1 MKCGTPLKGKEFS
14 SKMQEQQSL
23 RKQFFRFST
32 ATVASL
38 LVFSLYSI
46 VDGLFV
52 ARGVGE
58 YAMSAV
64 NLSVPF
70 INLLFSI
77 AVIFAVGTS
86 TIIAYLLGQKN
97 AQSANKLFSQ
107 NLVTLAVIGIT
118 ISILVLVFTKPF
130 ALLLGADEL
139 TLEYTIHY
147 LQGLAPFAVCFMISY
162 NLEVLVKTDG
172 RPRLAL
178 ITVCVGCVTNCV
190 LDYLAIFHWDMG
202 IWGAAA
208 ATGVS
213 QLLTCVIYMT
223 HFFGKYT
230 TFHPVRFRMDWKI
243 YRRLLPIGI
252 SDGLTELCNGLM
264 IFLFNHTILRCIGT
278 DGLVA
283 YTIIA
288 YANTLVINITMGISQ
303 GSQPLISFQNGRG
316 DSAAIGKLLGYGL
329 RTMCGVAAVCFT
341 ALFLAAPA
349 LIGMF
354 LPEAEPQMLAF
365 STDAFRRY
373 SLCYLPVGFNIYIAG
388 FLTAMERP
396 VPAVAISTGRGLI
409 LQGSIL
415 LLLAAVFGG
424 SSIWFAPLISE
435 LLCLGLSIFFLL
447 RLRRTHQA
455 FSQ

>member
-38 LVFSLYSI
+38 MVFSLYSI

-107 NLVTLAVIGIT
+107 NLVTLTVIGVT
-118 ISILVLVFTKPF
+118 ISVLVLVFTEPF

-223 HFFGKYT
+223 HFFGKHT

-303 GSQPLISFQNGRG
+303 GSQPLISFQNGREDG
-316 DSAAIGKLLGYGL
+316 AAIGKLLGYGL
-329 RTMCGVAAVCFT
+329 RTMCGVAAMCFT

-435 LLCLGLSIFFLL
+435 LLCLGLSVFFLL
-447 RLRRTHQA
+447 RLRRTHRTLA
-455 FSQ
+455 P

>member
-1 MKCGTPLKGKEFS
+1 
-14 SKMQEQQSL
+14 MQKKQSL
-23 RKQFFRFST
+23 LKQFFHFSA

-38 LVFSLYSI
+38 MVFSLYSI

-58 YAMSAV
+58 YAMTAV

-70 INLLFSI
+70 VNLLFSI

-107 NLVTLAVIGIT
+107 NLATLVVIGVT
-118 ISILVLVFTKPF
+118 ISVLVLAFTEPL
-130 ALLLGADEL
+130 ARLLGAEEV

-178 ITVCVGCVTNCV
+178 VTVCVGCVTNCV
-190 LDYLAIFHWDMG
+190 LDYLAIFHWGLG

-208 ATGVS
+208 ATGLS
-213 QLLTCVIYMT
+213 QLLTCIIYLT
-223 HFFGKYT
+223 HFLGKHT

-288 YANTLVINITMGISQ
+288 YANTLVINITMGVSQ

-316 DSAAIGKLLGYGL
+316 DGAAIGKLLRYGL
-329 RTMCGVAAVCFT
+329 RTMCGIAAVCFT
-341 ALFLAAPA
+341 VLFLAAPKLVA
-349 LIGMF
+349 VY
-354 LPEAEPQMLAF
+354 LPEAGAEMLTFA
-365 STDAFRRY
+365 TDAFRRY

-396 VPAVAISTGRGLI
+396 LPAVSISTGRGLI

-415 LLLAAVFGG
+415 LLLAAVLGG
-424 SSIWFAPLISE
+424 GSIWFAPVISE
-435 LLCLGLSIFFLL
+435 VLCLGLSVFFLL
-447 RLRRTHQA
+447 QLRRTHPVFA
-455 FSQ
+455 KGKPA

>member
-1 MKCGTPLKGKEFS
+1 
-14 SKMQEQQSL
+14 MQKKQSL
-23 RKQFFRFST
+23 LKQFFHFSA

-38 LVFSLYSI
+38 MVFSLYSI

-58 YAMSAV
+58 YAMTAV

-70 INLLFSI
+70 VNLLFSI

-107 NLVTLAVIGIT
+107 NLATLVVIGVT
-118 ISILVLVFTKPF
+118 ISVLVLVFTEPL
-130 ALLLGADEL
+130 ARLLGAEEV

-178 ITVCVGCVTNCV
+178 VTVCVGCVTNCV
-190 LDYLAIFHWDMG
+190 LDYLAIFHWGLG

-208 ATGVS
+208 ATGLS
-213 QLLTCVIYMT
+213 QLLTCLIYLT
-223 HFFGKYT
+223 HFLGKHT

-288 YANTLVINITMGISQ
+288 YANTLVINITMGVSQ

-316 DSAAIGKLLGYGL
+316 DGTAIGNLLRYGL
-329 RTMCGVAAVCFT
+329 RTMCGIAAVCFT
-341 ALFLAAPA
+341 VLFLAAPKLVA
-349 LIGMF
+349 VY
-354 LPEAEPQMLAF
+354 LPEAGAEMLTFA
-365 STDAFRRY
+365 TDAFRRY

-396 VPAVAISTGRGLI
+396 LPAVSISTGRGLI

-415 LLLAAVFGG
+415 LLLAAVLGG
-424 SSIWFAPLISE
+424 GSIWFAPVISE
-435 LLCLGLSIFFLL
+435 VLCLGLSVFFLL
-447 RLRRTHQA
+447 QLRRTHPVFA
-455 FSQ
+455 KGKPA

>member
-1 MKCGTPLKGKEFS
+1 
-14 SKMQEQQSL
+14 MQKKQSL
-23 RKQFFRFST
+23 LQQFFHFSA

-38 LVFSLYSI
+38 MVFSLYSI

-58 YAMSAV
+58 YAMTAV

-70 INLLFSI
+70 VNLLFSI

-107 NLVTLAVIGIT
+107 NLATLVVIGVT
-118 ISILVLVFTKPF
+118 ISVLVLAFTEPL
-130 ALLLGADEL
+130 ARLLGAEEV

-178 ITVCVGCVTNCV
+178 VTVCVGCVTNCV
-190 LDYLAIFHWDMG
+190 LDYLAIFHWGLG

-208 ATGVS
+208 ATGLS
-213 QLLTCVIYMT
+213 QLLTCVIYLT
-223 HFFGKYT
+223 HFLGKHT

-288 YANTLVINITMGISQ
+288 YANTLVINITMGVSQ

-316 DSAAIGKLLGYGL
+316 DGAAIGKLLRYGL
-329 RTMCGVAAVCFT
+329 RTMCGIAAVCFT
-341 ALFLAAPA
+341 VLFLAAPKLVA
-349 LIGMF
+349 VY
-354 LPEAEPQMLAF
+354 LPEAGAEMLTFA
-365 STDAFRRY
+365 TDAFRRY

-396 VPAVAISTGRGLI
+396 LPAVSISTGRGLI

-415 LLLAAVFGG
+415 LLLAAVLGG
-424 SSIWFAPLISE
+424 SSIWFAPVISE
-435 LLCLGLSIFFLL
+435 VLCLGLSVFFLL
-447 RLRRTHQA
+447 RLHRTHPVFA
-455 FSQ
+455 KGKPA

>member
-38 LVFSLYSI
+38 MVFSLYSI

-316 DSAAIGKLLGYGL
+316 DSAAIGRLLGYGL

>member
-1 MKCGTPLKGKEFS
+1 
-14 SKMQEQQSL
+14 MQKKQSL
-23 RKQFFRFST
+23 LKQFFHFSA

-38 LVFSLYSI
+38 MVFSLYSI

-58 YAMSAV
+58 YAMTAV

-70 INLLFSI
+70 VNLLFSI

-107 NLVTLAVIGIT
+107 NLATLVVIGVT
-118 ISILVLVFTKPF
+118 ISVLVLAFTEPL
-130 ALLLGADEL
+130 ARLLGAEEV

-178 ITVCVGCVTNCV
+178 VTVCVGCVTNCV
-190 LDYLAIFHWDMG
+190 LDYLAIFHWGLG

-208 ATGVS
+208 ATGLS
-213 QLLTCVIYMT
+213 QLLTCLIYLT
-223 HFFGKYT
+223 HFLGKHT

-288 YANTLVINITMGISQ
+288 YANTLVINITMGVSQ

-316 DSAAIGKLLGYGL
+316 DGTAIRNLLRYGL
-329 RTMCGVAAVCFT
+329 RTMCGIAAVCFT
-341 ALFLAAPA
+341 VLFLAAPKLVA
-349 LIGMF
+349 VY
-354 LPEAEPQMLAF
+354 LPEAGAEMLTFA
-365 STDAFRRY
+365 TDAFRRY

-396 VPAVAISTGRGLI
+396 LPAVSISTGRGLI

-415 LLLAAVFGG
+415 LLLAAVLGG
-424 SSIWFAPLISE
+424 SSIWFAPVISE
-435 LLCLGLSIFFLL
+435 VLCLGLSVFFLL
-447 RLRRTHQA
+447 RLRRTHPVFA
-455 FSQ
+455 KGKPA

>member
-1 MKCGTPLKGKEFS
+1 
-14 SKMQEQQSL
+14 MQKKQSL
-23 RKQFFRFST
+23 LKQFFHFSA

-38 LVFSLYSI
+38 MVFSLYSI

-58 YAMSAV
+58 YAMTAV

-70 INLLFSI
+70 VNLLFSI

-107 NLVTLAVIGIT
+107 NLATLVVIGVT
-118 ISILVLVFTKPF
+118 ISVLVLAFTEPL
-130 ALLLGADEL
+130 ARLLGAEEV
-139 TLEYTIHY
+139 TLEYTIYY

-178 ITVCVGCVTNCV
+178 VTVCVGCVTNCV
-190 LDYLAIFHWDMG
+190 LDYLAIFHWGLG

-208 ATGVS
+208 ATGLS
-213 QLLTCVIYMT
+213 QLLTCIIYLT
-223 HFFGKYT
+223 HFLGKHT

-288 YANTLVINITMGISQ
+288 YANTLVINITMGVSQ

-316 DSAAIGKLLGYGL
+316 DGTAIGNLLRYGL
-329 RTMCGVAAVCFT
+329 RTMCGIAAVCFT
-341 ALFLAAPA
+341 VLFLAAPKLVA
-349 LIGMF
+349 VY
-354 LPEAEPQMLAF
+354 LPEAGAEMLTFA
-365 STDAFRRY
+365 TDAFRRY

-396 VPAVAISTGRGLI
+396 LPAVSISTGRGLI

-415 LLLAAVFGG
+415 LLLAAVLGG
-424 SSIWFAPLISE
+424 SSIWFAPVISE
-435 LLCLGLSIFFLL
+435 VLCLGLSVFFLL
-447 RLRRTHQA
+447 RLRRTHPV
-455 FSQ
+455 FSKGKPA

>member
-1 MKCGTPLKGKEFS
+1 
-14 SKMQEQQSL
+14 MQKKQSL
-23 RKQFFRFST
+23 LKQFFHFSA

-38 LVFSLYSI
+38 MVFSLYSI

-58 YAMSAV
+58 YAMTAV

-70 INLLFSI
+70 VNLLFSI

-107 NLVTLAVIGIT
+107 NLVTLVVIGVT
-118 ISILVLVFTKPF
+118 ISVLVLAFTEPL
-130 ALLLGADEL
+130 ARLLGAEEV

-178 ITVCVGCVTNCV
+178 VTVCVGCVTNCV
-190 LDYLAIFHWDMG
+190 LDYLAIFHWGLG

-208 ATGVS
+208 ATGLS
-213 QLLTCVIYMT
+213 QLLTCLIYLT
-223 HFFGKYT
+223 HFLGKHT

-288 YANTLVINITMGISQ
+288 YANTLVINITMGVSQ

-316 DSAAIGKLLGYGL
+316 DGTAIGNLLRYGL
-329 RTMCGVAAVCFT
+329 RTMCGIAAVCFT
-341 ALFLAAPA
+341 VLFLAAPKLVA
-349 LIGMF
+349 VY
-354 LPEAEPQMLAF
+354 LPEAGAEMLTFA
-365 STDAFRRY
+365 TDAFRRY

-396 VPAVAISTGRGLI
+396 LPAVSISTGRGLI

-415 LLLAAVFGG
+415 LLLAAVLGG
-424 SSIWFAPLISE
+424 SSIWFAPVISE
-435 LLCLGLSIFFLL
+435 VLCLGLSVFFLL
-447 RLRRTHQA
+447 RLRRTHPVFA
-455 FSQ
+455 KGKPA

>member
-1 MKCGTPLKGKEFS
+1 
-14 SKMQEQQSL
+14 MQKKQSL
-23 RKQFFRFST
+23 LKQFFHFSA

-38 LVFSLYSI
+38 MVFSLYSI

-58 YAMSAV
+58 YAMTAV

-70 INLLFSI
+70 VNLLFSI

-107 NLVTLAVIGIT
+107 NLVTLAVIGVT
-118 ISILVLVFTKPF
+118 ISVLVLAFTEPL
-130 ALLLGADEL
+130 ARLLGAEEV

-178 ITVCVGCVTNCV
+178 VTVCVGCVTNCV
-190 LDYLAIFHWDMG
+190 LDYLAIFHWGLG

-213 QLLTCVIYMT
+213 QLLTCLIYLT
-223 HFFGKYT
+223 HFLGKHT

-288 YANTLVINITMGISQ
+288 YANTLVINITMGVSQ

-316 DSAAIGKLLGYGL
+316 DGTAIGNLLRYGL
-329 RTMCGVAAVCFT
+329 RTMCGIAAVCFT
-341 ALFLAAPA
+341 VLFLAAPKLVA
-349 LIGMF
+349 VY
-354 LPEAEPQMLAF
+354 LPEAGAEMLTFA
-365 STDAFRRY
+365 TDAFRRY

-396 VPAVAISTGRGLI
+396 LPAVSISTGRGLI

-415 LLLAAVFGG
+415 LLLAAVLGG
-424 SSIWFAPLISE
+424 GSIWFAPVISE
-435 LLCLGLSIFFLL
+435 VLCLGLSVFFLL
-447 RLRRTHQA
+447 RLRRTHPVFA
-455 FSQ
+455 KGKPA

>member
-1 MKCGTPLKGKEFS
+1 
-14 SKMQEQQSL
+14 MQEQQSL

-38 LVFSLYSI
+38 MVFSLYSI

-107 NLVTLAVIGIT
+107 NLVTLTVIGVT
-118 ISILVLVFTKPF
+118 ISVLVLVFTEPF

-243 YRRLLPIGI
+243 DRRLLPIGI

-303 GSQPLISFQNGRG
+303 GSQPLISFQNGREDG
-316 DSAAIGKLLGYGL
+316 AAIGKLLGYGL

-435 LLCLGLSIFFLL
+435 LLCLGLSVFFLL
-447 RLRRTHQA
+447 RLRRTHRTLA
-455 FSQ
+455 P

>member
-1 MKCGTPLKGKEFS
+1 
-14 SKMQEQQSL
+14 MQKKQSL
-23 RKQFFRFST
+23 LKQFFHFSA

-38 LVFSLYSI
+38 MVFSLYSI

-58 YAMSAV
+58 YAMTAV

-70 INLLFSI
+70 VNLLFSI

-107 NLVTLAVIGIT
+107 NLVTLAVIGVT
-118 ISILVLVFTKPF
+118 ISVLVLAFTEPL
-130 ALLLGADEL
+130 ARLLGAEEV

-178 ITVCVGCVTNCV
+178 VTVCVGCVTNCV
-190 LDYLAIFHWDMG
+190 LDYLAIFHWGLG

-213 QLLTCVIYMT
+213 QLLTCIIYLT
-223 HFFGKYT
+223 HFLGKRT

-288 YANTLVINITMGISQ
+288 YANTLVINITMGVSQ

-316 DSAAIGKLLGYGL
+316 DGAAIGKLLRYGL
-329 RTMCGVAAVCFT
+329 RAMCGIAAVCFT
-341 ALFLAAPA
+341 VLFLAAPKLVA
-349 LIGMF
+349 VY
-354 LPEAEPQMLAF
+354 LPEAGAEMLTFA
-365 STDAFRRY
+365 TDAFRRY

-396 VPAVAISTGRGLI
+396 LPAVSISTGRGLI

-415 LLLAAVFGG
+415 LLLAAVLGG
-424 SSIWFAPLISE
+424 SSIWFAPVISE
-435 LLCLGLSIFFLL
+435 VLCLGLSVFFLL
-447 RLRRTHQA
+447 RLRRTHPVFA
-455 FSQ
+455 KGKPA

>member
-1 MKCGTPLKGKEFS
+1 
-14 SKMQEQQSL
+14 MQEQQSL

-38 LVFSLYSI
+38 MVFSLYSI

-415 LLLAAVFGG
+415 LLLAAVFGV

-435 LLCLGLSIFFLL
+435 LLCLGLSVFFLL

>member
-1 MKCGTPLKGKEFS
+1 
-14 SKMQEQQSL
+14 MQKKQSL
-23 RKQFFRFST
+23 LKQFFHFSA

-38 LVFSLYSI
+38 MVFSLYSI

-58 YAMSAV
+58 YAMTAV

-70 INLLFSI
+70 VNLLFSI

-107 NLVTLAVIGIT
+107 NLATLVVIGVT
-118 ISILVLVFTKPF
+118 ISVLVLAFTEPL
-130 ALLLGADEL
+130 ARLLGAEEV

-178 ITVCVGCVTNCV
+178 VTVCVGCVTNCV
-190 LDYLAIFHWDMG
+190 LDYLAIFHWGLG

-208 ATGVS
+208 ATGLS
-213 QLLTCVIYMT
+213 QLLTCIIYLT
-223 HFFGKYT
+223 HFLGKHT

-288 YANTLVINITMGISQ
+288 YANTLVINITMGVSQ

-316 DSAAIGKLLGYGL
+316 DGTAIGNLLRYGL
-329 RTMCGVAAVCFT
+329 RTMCGIAAVCFT
-341 ALFLAAPA
+341 VLFLAAPKLVA
-349 LIGMF
+349 VY
-354 LPEAEPQMLAF
+354 LPEAGAEMLTFA
-365 STDAFRRY
+365 TDAFRRY

-396 VPAVAISTGRGLI
+396 LPAVSISTGRGLI

-415 LLLAAVFGG
+415 LLLAAVLGG
-424 SSIWFAPLISE
+424 SSIWFAPVISE
-435 LLCLGLSIFFLL
+435 VLCLGLSVFFLL
-447 RLRRTHQA
+447 RLRRTHPVFA
-455 FSQ
+455 KGKPA

>member
-1 MKCGTPLKGKEFS
+1 
-14 SKMQEQQSL
+14 MQKKQSL
-23 RKQFFRFST
+23 LKQFFHFSA

-38 LVFSLYSI
+38 MVFSLYSI

-58 YAMSAV
+58 YAMTAV

-70 INLLFSI
+70 VNLLFSI

-107 NLVTLAVIGIT
+107 NLATLVVIGVT
-118 ISILVLVFTKPF
+118 ISVLVLAFTEPL
-130 ALLLGADEL
+130 ARLLGAEEV

-147 LQGLAPFAVCFMISY
+147 LQGLAPFAVCFIISY

-178 ITVCVGCVTNCV
+178 VTVCVGCVTNCV
-190 LDYLAIFHWDMG
+190 LDYLAIFHWGLG

-208 ATGVS
+208 ATGLS
-213 QLLTCVIYMT
+213 QLLTCIIYLT
-223 HFFGKYT
+223 HFLGKHT

-288 YANTLVINITMGISQ
+288 YANTLVINITMGVSQ

-316 DSAAIGKLLGYGL
+316 DGTAIGNLLRYGL
-329 RTMCGVAAVCFT
+329 RTMCGIAAVCFT
-341 ALFLAAPA
+341 VLFLAAPKLVA
-349 LIGMF
+349 VY
-354 LPEAEPQMLAF
+354 LPEAGAEMLTFA
-365 STDAFRRY
+365 TDAFRRY

-396 VPAVAISTGRGLI
+396 LPAVSISTGRGLI

-415 LLLAAVFGG
+415 LLLAAVLGG
-424 SSIWFAPLISE
+424 SSIWFAPVISE
-435 LLCLGLSIFFLL
+435 VLCLGLSVFFLL
-447 RLRRTHQA
+447 RLHRTHPVFA
-455 FSQ
+455 KGKPA

>member
-1 MKCGTPLKGKEFS
+1 
-14 SKMQEQQSL
+14 MQEQQSL

-38 LVFSLYSI
+38 MVFSLYSI

-139 TLEYTIHY
+139 TREYTIHY
-147 LQGLAPFAVCFMISY
+147 LQGLAPFAVCFIVSY
-162 NLEVLVKTDG
+162 NVEVLVKTDG

>member
-1 MKCGTPLKGKEFS
+1 
-14 SKMQEQQSL
+14 MQKKQSL
-23 RKQFFRFST
+23 LKQFFHFSA

-38 LVFSLYSI
+38 MVFSLYSI

-58 YAMSAV
+58 YAMTAV

-70 INLLFSI
+70 VNLLFSI

-107 NLVTLAVIGIT
+107 NLATLVVIGVT
-118 ISILVLVFTKPF
+118 ISVLVLAFTEPL
-130 ALLLGADEL
+130 ARLLGAEEV

-178 ITVCVGCVTNCV
+178 VTVCVGCVTNCV
-190 LDYLAIFHWDMG
+190 LDYLAIFHWGLG

-208 ATGVS
+208 ATGLS
-213 QLLTCVIYMT
+213 QLLTCIIYLT
-223 HFFGKYT
+223 HFLGKHT

-288 YANTLVINITMGISQ
+288 YANTLVINITMGVSQ

-316 DSAAIGKLLGYGL
+316 DGAAIGKLLRYGL
-329 RTMCGVAAVCFT
+329 RTMCGIAAVCFT
-341 ALFLAAPA
+341 VLFLAAPKLVA
-349 LIGMF
+349 VY
-354 LPEAEPQMLAF
+354 LPEAGAEMLTFA
-365 STDAFRRY
+365 TDAFRRY

-396 VPAVAISTGRGLI
+396 LPAVSISTGRGLI

-415 LLLAAVFGG
+415 LLLAAVLGG
-424 SSIWFAPLISE
+424 GSIWFAPVISE
-435 LLCLGLSIFFLL
+435 VLCLGLSVFFLL
-447 RLRRTHQA
+447 RLRRTHPVFA
-455 FSQ
+455 KGEPA

>member
-1 MKCGTPLKGKEFS
+1 
-14 SKMQEQQSL
+14 MQKKQSL
-23 RKQFFRFST
+23 LKQFFHFSA

-38 LVFSLYSI
+38 MVFSLYSI

-58 YAMSAV
+58 YAMTAV

-70 INLLFSI
+70 VNLLFSI

-107 NLVTLAVIGIT
+107 NLATLVVIGVT
-118 ISILVLVFTKPF
+118 ISVLVLAFTEPL
-130 ALLLGADEL
+130 ARLLGAEEV

-178 ITVCVGCVTNCV
+178 VTVCVGCVTNCV
-190 LDYLAIFHWDMG
+190 LDYLAIFHWGLG

-208 ATGVS
+208 ATGLS
-213 QLLTCVIYMT
+213 QLLTCIIYLT
-223 HFFGKYT
+223 HFLGKRT

-288 YANTLVINITMGISQ
+288 YANTLVINITMGVSQ

-316 DSAAIGKLLGYGL
+316 DGTAIGNLLRYGL
-329 RTMCGVAAVCFT
+329 RTMCGIAAVCFT
-341 ALFLAAPA
+341 VLFLAAPKLVA
-349 LIGMF
+349 VY
-354 LPEAEPQMLAF
+354 LPEAEAEMLTFA
-365 STDAFRRY
+365 TDAFRRY

-396 VPAVAISTGRGLI
+396 LPAVSISTGRGLI

-415 LLLAAVFGG
+415 LLLAAVLGG
-424 SSIWFAPLISE
+424 SSIWFAPVISE
-435 LLCLGLSIFFLL
+435 VLCLGLSVFFLL
-447 RLRRTHQA
+447 RLRRTHPVFA
-455 FSQ
+455 KGKPA

>member
-38 LVFSLYSI
+38 MVFSLYSI

-162 NLEVLVKTDG
+162 NLEGLVKTDG

>member
-1 MKCGTPLKGKEFS
+1 
-14 SKMQEQQSL
+14 MQKKQSL
-23 RKQFFRFST
+23 LKQFFHFSA

-38 LVFSLYSI
+38 MVFSLYSI

-58 YAMSAV
+58 YAMTAV

-70 INLLFSI
+70 VNLLFSI

-107 NLVTLAVIGIT
+107 NLVTLAVIGVT
-118 ISILVLVFTKPF
+118 ISVLVLAFTEPL
-130 ALLLGADEL
+130 ARLLGAEEV

-178 ITVCVGCVTNCV
+178 VTVCVGCVTNCV
-190 LDYLAIFHWDMG
+190 LDYLAIFHWGLG

-208 ATGVS
+208 ATGLS
-213 QLLTCVIYMT
+213 QLLTCIIYLT
-223 HFFGKYT
+223 HFLGKRT

-288 YANTLVINITMGISQ
+288 YANTLVINITMGVSQ

-316 DSAAIGKLLGYGL
+316 DGTAIGNLLRYGL
-329 RTMCGVAAVCFT
+329 RTMCGIAAVCFT
-341 ALFLAAPA
+341 VLFLAAPKLVA
-349 LIGMF
+349 VY
-354 LPEAEPQMLAF
+354 LPEAGAEMLTFA
-365 STDAFRRY
+365 TDAFRRY

-396 VPAVAISTGRGLI
+396 LPAVSISTGRGLI

-415 LLLAAVFGG
+415 LLLAAVLGG
-424 SSIWFAPLISE
+424 GSIWFAPVISE
-435 LLCLGLSIFFLL
+435 VLCLGLSVFFLL
-447 RLRRTHQA
+447 RLRRTHPVFA
-455 FSQ
+455 KGKPA

>member
-1 MKCGTPLKGKEFS
+1 
-14 SKMQEQQSL
+14 MQEQQSL

-38 LVFSLYSI
+38 MVFSLYSI

-58 YAMSAV
+58 YAISAV

>member
-1 MKCGTPLKGKEFS
+1 
-14 SKMQEQQSL
+14 MQEQQSL

-38 LVFSLYSI
+38 MVFSLYSI

-64 NLSVPF
+64 HLSVPF
-70 INLLFSI
+70 MHLLFSI

-243 YRRLLPIGI
+243 YRRLLRIGI

>member
-1 MKCGTPLKGKEFS
+1 
-14 SKMQEQQSL
+14 MQKKQSL
-23 RKQFFRFST
+23 LKQFFHFSA

-38 LVFSLYSI
+38 MVFSLYSI

-58 YAMSAV
+58 YAMTAV

-70 INLLFSI
+70 VNLLFSI

-107 NLVTLAVIGIT
+107 NLVTLAVIGVT
-118 ISILVLVFTKPF
+118 ISVLVLVFTEPL
-130 ALLLGADEL
+130 ARLLGAEEV

-178 ITVCVGCVTNCV
+178 VTVCVGCVTNCV
-190 LDYLAIFHWDMG
+190 LDYLAIFHWGLG

-208 ATGVS
+208 ATGLS
-213 QLLTCVIYMT
+213 QLLTCIIYLT
-223 HFFGKYT
+223 HFLGKHT

-288 YANTLVINITMGISQ
+288 YANTLVINITMGVSQ

-316 DSAAIGKLLGYGL
+316 DGTAIVNLLRYGL
-329 RTMCGVAAVCFT
+329 RTMCGIAAVCFT
-341 ALFLAAPA
+341 VLFLAAPKLVA
-349 LIGMF
+349 VY
-354 LPEAEPQMLAF
+354 LPEAGAEMLTFA
-365 STDAFRRY
+365 TDAFRRY

-396 VPAVAISTGRGLI
+396 LPAVSISTGRGLI

-415 LLLAAVFGG
+415 LLLAAVLGG
-424 SSIWFAPLISE
+424 SSIWFAPVISE
-435 LLCLGLSIFFLL
+435 VQCLGLSVFFLL
-447 RLRRTHQA
+447 RLRRTHPVFA
-455 FSQ
+455 KGKPA

>member
-1 MKCGTPLKGKEFS
+1 
-14 SKMQEQQSL
+14 MQKKQSL
-23 RKQFFRFST
+23 LKQFFHFSA

-38 LVFSLYSI
+38 MVFSLYSI

-58 YAMSAV
+58 YAMTAV

-70 INLLFSI
+70 VNLLFSI

-107 NLVTLAVIGIT
+107 NLVTLVVIGVT
-118 ISILVLVFTKPF
+118 ISVLVLAFTEPL
-130 ALLLGADEL
+130 ARLLGAEEV

-178 ITVCVGCVTNCV
+178 VTVCVGCVTNCV
-190 LDYLAIFHWDMG
+190 LDYLAIFHWGLG

-208 ATGVS
+208 ATGLS
-213 QLLTCVIYMT
+213 QLLTCIIYLT
-223 HFFGKYT
+223 HFLGKHT

-288 YANTLVINITMGISQ
+288 YANTLVINITMGVSQ

-316 DSAAIGKLLGYGL
+316 DGTAIGNLLRYGL
-329 RTMCGVAAVCFT
+329 RTMCGIAAVCFT
-341 ALFLAAPA
+341 VLFLAAPKLVA
-349 LIGMF
+349 VY
-354 LPEAEPQMLAF
+354 LPEAGAEMLTFA
-365 STDAFRRY
+365 TDAFRRY

-396 VPAVAISTGRGLI
+396 LPAVSISTGRGLI

-415 LLLAAVFGG
+415 LLLAAVLGG
-424 SSIWFAPLISE
+424 GSIWFAPVISE
-435 LLCLGLSIFFLL
+435 VLCLGLSVFFLL
-447 RLRRTHQA
+447 RLRRTHPV
-455 FSQ
+455 FSKGKPA

>member
-1 MKCGTPLKGKEFS
+1 
-14 SKMQEQQSL
+14 MQKKQSL
-23 RKQFFRFST
+23 LKQFFHFSA

-38 LVFSLYSI
+38 MVFSLYSI

-58 YAMSAV
+58 YAMTAV

-70 INLLFSI
+70 VNLLFSI

-107 NLVTLAVIGIT
+107 NLVTLVVIGVT
-118 ISILVLVFTKPF
+118 ISVLVLAFTEPL
-130 ALLLGADEL
+130 ARLLGAEEV

-178 ITVCVGCVTNCV
+178 VTVCVGCVTNCV
-190 LDYLAIFHWDMG
+190 LDYLAIFHWGLG

-208 ATGVS
+208 ATGLS
-213 QLLTCVIYMT
+213 QLLTCLIYLT
-223 HFFGKYT
+223 HFLGKHT

-288 YANTLVINITMGISQ
+288 YANTLVINITMGVSQ

-316 DSAAIGKLLGYGL
+316 DGTAIGKLLRYGL
-329 RTMCGVAAVCFT
+329 RTMCGIAAVCFT
-341 ALFLAAPA
+341 VLFLAAPKLVA
-349 LIGMF
+349 VY
-354 LPEAEPQMLAF
+354 LPEAGAEMLTFA
-365 STDAFRRY
+365 TDAFRRY

-396 VPAVAISTGRGLI
+396 LPAVSISTGRGLI

-415 LLLAAVFGG
+415 LLLAAVLGG
-424 SSIWFAPLISE
+424 SSIWFAPVISE
-435 LLCLGLSIFFLL
+435 VLCLGLSVFFLL
-447 RLRRTHQA
+447 RLRRTHPVFA
-455 FSQ
+455 KGKPA

>member
-1 MKCGTPLKGKEFS
+1 
-14 SKMQEQQSL
+14 MQKKQSL
-23 RKQFFRFST
+23 LKQFFHFSA

-38 LVFSLYSI
+38 MVFSLYSI

-58 YAMSAV
+58 YAMTAV

-70 INLLFSI
+70 VNLLFSI

-107 NLVTLAVIGIT
+107 NLVTLVVIGVT
-118 ISILVLVFTKPF
+118 ISVLVLAFTEPL
-130 ALLLGADEL
+130 ARLLGAEEV

-178 ITVCVGCVTNCV
+178 VTVCVGCVTNCV
-190 LDYLAIFHWDMG
+190 LDYLAIFHWGLG

-208 ATGVS
+208 ATGLS
-213 QLLTCVIYMT
+213 QLLTCLIYLT
-223 HFFGKYT
+223 HFLGKHT

-288 YANTLVINITMGISQ
+288 YANTLVINITMGVSQ

-316 DSAAIGKLLGYGL
+316 DGTAIGNLLRYGL
-329 RTMCGVAAVCFT
+329 RTMCGIAAVCFT
-341 ALFLAAPA
+341 VLFLAAPKLVA
-349 LIGMF
+349 VY
-354 LPEAEPQMLAF
+354 LPEAGAEMLTFA
-365 STDAFRRY
+365 TDAFRRY

-396 VPAVAISTGRGLI
+396 LPAVSISTGRGLI

-415 LLLAAVFGG
+415 LLLAAVLGG
-424 SSIWFAPLISE
+424 GSIWFAPVISE
-435 LLCLGLSIFFLL
+435 MLCLGLSVFFLL
-447 RLRRTHQA
+447 RLRRTHPVFA
-455 FSQ
+455 KGKPA

>member
-1 MKCGTPLKGKEFS
+1 
-14 SKMQEQQSL
+14 MQKKQSL
-23 RKQFFRFST
+23 LKQFFHFSA

-38 LVFSLYSI
+38 MVFSLYSI

-58 YAMSAV
+58 YAMTAV

-70 INLLFSI
+70 VNLLFSI

-107 NLVTLAVIGIT
+107 NLVTLVVIGVT
-118 ISILVLVFTKPF
+118 ISVLVLVFTEPL
-130 ALLLGADEL
+130 ARLLGAEEV

-178 ITVCVGCVTNCV
+178 VTVCVGCVTNCV
-190 LDYLAIFHWDMG
+190 LDYLAIFHWGLG

-208 ATGVS
+208 ATGLS
-213 QLLTCVIYMT
+213 QLLTCIIYLT
-223 HFFGKYT
+223 HFLGKHT

-288 YANTLVINITMGISQ
+288 YANTLVINITMGVSQ

-316 DSAAIGKLLGYGL
+316 DGTAIGNLLRYGL
-329 RTMCGVAAVCFT
+329 RTMCGIAAVCFT
-341 ALFLAAPA
+341 VLFLAAPKLVA
-349 LIGMF
+349 VY
-354 LPEAEPQMLAF
+354 LPEAGAEMLTFA
-365 STDAFRRY
+365 TDAFRRY

-388 FLTAMERP
+388 LLTAMERP
-396 VPAVAISTGRGLI
+396 LPAVSISTGRGLI

-415 LLLAAVFGG
+415 LLLAAVLGG
-424 SSIWFAPLISE
+424 GSIWFAPVISE
-435 LLCLGLSIFFLL
+435 VLCLGLSVFFLL
-447 RLRRTHQA
+447 RLRRTHPVFA
-455 FSQ
+455 KGKPA

>member
-1 MKCGTPLKGKEFS
+1 
-14 SKMQEQQSL
+14 MQKKQSL
-23 RKQFFRFST
+23 LKQFFHFSA

-38 LVFSLYSI
+38 MVFSLYSI

-58 YAMSAV
+58 YAMTAV

-70 INLLFSI
+70 VNLLFSI

-107 NLVTLAVIGIT
+107 NLVTLVVIGVT
-118 ISILVLVFTKPF
+118 ISVLVLAFTEPL
-130 ALLLGADEL
+130 ARLLGAEEV

-178 ITVCVGCVTNCV
+178 VTVCVGCVTNCV
-190 LDYLAIFHWDMG
+190 LDYLAIFHWGLG

-213 QLLTCVIYMT
+213 QLLTCIIYLT
-223 HFFGKYT
+223 HFLGKHT

-288 YANTLVINITMGISQ
+288 YANTLVINITMGVSQ

-316 DSAAIGKLLGYGL
+316 DGAAIGKLLRYGL
-329 RTMCGVAAVCFT
+329 RTMCGIAAVCFT
-341 ALFLAAPA
+341 VLFLAAPKLVA
-349 LIGMF
+349 IY
-354 LPEAEPQMLAF
+354 LPEAGAEMLTFA
-365 STDAFRRY
+365 TDAFRRY

-396 VPAVAISTGRGLI
+396 LPAVSISTGRGLI

-415 LLLAAVFGG
+415 LLLAAVLGG
-424 SSIWFAPLISE
+424 SSIWFAPVISE
-435 LLCLGLSIFFLL
+435 VLCLGLSVFFLL
-447 RLRRTHQA
+447 QLRRTHPVFA
-455 FSQ
+455 KGKPA

>member
-1 MKCGTPLKGKEFS
+1 
-14 SKMQEQQSL
+14 MQKKQSL
-23 RKQFFRFST
+23 LNQFFHFSA

-38 LVFSLYSI
+38 MVFSLYSI

-58 YAMSAV
+58 YAMTAV

-70 INLLFSI
+70 VNLLFSI

-107 NLVTLAVIGIT
+107 NLATLVVIGVT
-118 ISILVLVFTKPF
+118 ISVLVLAFTEPL
-130 ALLLGADEL
+130 ARLLGAEEV

-178 ITVCVGCVTNCV
+178 VTVCVGCVTNCV
-190 LDYLAIFHWDMG
+190 LDYLAIFHWGLG

-208 ATGVS
+208 ATGLS
-213 QLLTCVIYMT
+213 QLLTCVIYLT
-223 HFFGKYT
+223 HFLGKRT

-288 YANTLVINITMGISQ
+288 YANTLVINITMGVSQ

-316 DSAAIGKLLGYGL
+316 DGAAIGKLLRYGL
-329 RTMCGVAAVCFT
+329 RTMCGIAAVCFT
-341 ALFLAAPA
+341 VLFLAAPKLVA
-349 LIGMF
+349 IY
-354 LPEAEPQMLAF
+354 LPEAGTEMLTFA
-365 STDAFRRY
+365 TDAFRRY

-396 VPAVAISTGRGLI
+396 LPAVSISTGRGLL

-415 LLLAAVFGG
+415 LLLAAVLGG
-424 SSIWFAPLISE
+424 SSIWFAPVISE
-435 LLCLGLSIFFLL
+435 ALCLGLSVFFLL
-447 RLRRTHQA
+447 RLRRTHPVFA
-455 FSQ
+455 KGKPA

>member
-1 MKCGTPLKGKEFS
+1 
-14 SKMQEQQSL
+14 MQKKQSL
-23 RKQFFRFST
+23 LKQFFHFSA

-38 LVFSLYSI
+38 MVFSLYSI

-58 YAMSAV
+58 YAMTAV

-70 INLLFSI
+70 VNLLFSI

-107 NLVTLAVIGIT
+107 NLATLVVIGVT
-118 ISILVLVFTKPF
+118 ISVLVLAFTEPL
-130 ALLLGADEL
+130 ARLLGAEEV

-178 ITVCVGCVTNCV
+178 VTVCVGCVTNCV
-190 LDYLAIFHWDMG
+190 LDYLAIFHWGLG

-208 ATGVS
+208 ATGLS
-213 QLLTCVIYMT
+213 QLLTCIIYLT
-223 HFFGKYT
+223 HFLGKRT

-288 YANTLVINITMGISQ
+288 YANTLVINITMGVSQ

-316 DSAAIGKLLGYGL
+316 DGTAIGNLLRYGL
-329 RTMCGVAAVCFT
+329 RTMCGIAAVCFT
-341 ALFLAAPA
+341 VLFLAAPKLVA
-349 LIGMF
+349 VY
-354 LPEAEPQMLAF
+354 LPEAGAEMLTFA
-365 STDAFRRY
+365 TDAFRRY

-396 VPAVAISTGRGLI
+396 LPAVSISTGRGLI

-415 LLLAAVFGG
+415 LLLAAVLGG
-424 SSIWFAPLISE
+424 SSIWFAPVISE
-435 LLCLGLSIFFLL
+435 VLCLGLSVFFLL
-447 RLRRTHQA
+447 RLRRTHPVFA
-455 FSQ
+455 KGKPA

>member
-1 MKCGTPLKGKEFS
+1 
-14 SKMQEQQSL
+14 MQKKQSL
-23 RKQFFRFST
+23 LKQFFHFSA

-38 LVFSLYSI
+38 MVFSLYSI

-58 YAMSAV
+58 YAMTAV

-70 INLLFSI
+70 VNLLFSI

-97 AQSANKLFSQ
+97 AQSANKLAT
-107 NLVTLAVIGIT
+107 LVVIGVT
-118 ISILVLVFTKPF
+118 ISVLVLAFTEPL
-130 ALLLGADEL
+130 ARLLGAEEV

-178 ITVCVGCVTNCV
+178 VTVCVGCVTNCV
-190 LDYLAIFHWDMG
+190 LDYLAIFHWGLG

-208 ATGVS
+208 ATGAS
-213 QLLTCVIYMT
+213 QLLTCVIYLT
-223 HFFGKYT
+223 HFLGKRT

-288 YANTLVINITMGISQ
+288 YANTLVINITMGVSQ

-316 DSAAIGKLLGYGL
+316 DGTAIGNLLRYGL
-329 RTMCGVAAVCFT
+329 RTMCGIAAVCFT
-341 ALFLAAPA
+341 VLFLAAPKLVA
-349 LIGMF
+349 VY
-354 LPEAEPQMLAF
+354 LPEAGAEMLTFA
-365 STDAFRRY
+365 TDAFRRY

-396 VPAVAISTGRGLI
+396 LPAVSISTGRGLI

-415 LLLAAVFGG
+415 LLLAAVLGG
-424 SSIWFAPLISE
+424 GSIWFAPVISE
-435 LLCLGLSIFFLL
+435 VLCLGLSVFFLL
-447 RLRRTHQA
+447 RLRRTHPVFA
-455 FSQ
+455 KGKPA

>member
-1 MKCGTPLKGKEFS
+1 
-14 SKMQEQQSL
+14 MQEQQSL

-38 LVFSLYSI
+38 MVFSLYSI

-77 AVIFAVGTS
+77 AVSFAVGTS

-178 ITVCVGCVTNCV
+178 ITVCVGCVTNCL

-435 LLCLGLSIFFLL
+435 LLCLGLSVFFLL

>member
-1 MKCGTPLKGKEFS
+1 
-14 SKMQEQQSL
+14 MQKKQSL
-23 RKQFFRFST
+23 LKQFFHFSA

-38 LVFSLYSI
+38 MVFSLYSI

-58 YAMSAV
+58 YAMTAV

-70 INLLFSI
+70 VNLLFSI

-107 NLVTLAVIGIT
+107 NLATLVVIGVT
-118 ISILVLVFTKPF
+118 ISVLVLVFTEPL
-130 ALLLGADEL
+130 ARLLGAEEV

-178 ITVCVGCVTNCV
+178 VTVCVGCVTNCV
-190 LDYLAIFHWDMG
+190 LDYLAIFHWGLG

-213 QLLTCVIYMT
+213 QLLTCIIYLT
-223 HFFGKYT
+223 HFLGKHT

-288 YANTLVINITMGISQ
+288 YANTLVINITMGVSQ

-316 DSAAIGKLLGYGL
+316 DGTAIGNLLRYGL
-329 RTMCGVAAVCFT
+329 RTMCGIAAVCFT
-341 ALFLAAPA
+341 VLFLAAPKLVA
-349 LIGMF
+349 VY
-354 LPEAEPQMLAF
+354 LPEAGAEMLTFA
-365 STDAFRRY
+365 TDAFRRY

-396 VPAVAISTGRGLI
+396 LPAVSISTGRGLI

-415 LLLAAVFGG
+415 LLLAAVLGG
-424 SSIWFAPLISE
+424 SSIWFAPVISE
-435 LLCLGLSIFFLL
+435 VLCLGLSVFFLL
-447 RLRRTHQA
+447 RLRRTHPVFA
-455 FSQ
+455 KGKPA

>member
-1 MKCGTPLKGKEFS
+1 
-14 SKMQEQQSL
+14 MQEQQSL

-38 LVFSLYSI
+38 MVFSLYSI

-52 ARGVGE
+52 ASGVGE

-435 LLCLGLSIFFLL
+435 LLCLGLSVFFLL

>member
-1 MKCGTPLKGKEFS
+1 
-14 SKMQEQQSL
+14 MQQKQSL
-23 RKQFFRFST
+23 LKQFFHFSA

-38 LVFSLYSI
+38 MVFSLYSI

-58 YAMSAV
+58 YAMTAV

-70 INLLFSI
+70 VNLLFSI

-107 NLVTLAVIGIT
+107 NLATLVVIGVT
-118 ISILVLVFTKPF
+118 ISVLVLAFTEPL
-130 ALLLGADEL
+130 ARLLGAEEV

-178 ITVCVGCVTNCV
+178 VTVCVGCVANCV
-190 LDYLAIFHWDMG
+190 LDYLAIFHWGLG

-213 QLLTCVIYMT
+213 QLLTCLIYLT
-223 HFFGKYT
+223 HFLGKHT

-288 YANTLVINITMGISQ
+288 YANTLVINITMGVSQ

-316 DSAAIGKLLGYGL
+316 DGAAIGKLLRYGL
-329 RTMCGVAAVCFT
+329 RTMCGIAAVCFT
-341 ALFLAAPA
+341 VLFLAAPKLVA
-349 LIGMF
+349 VY
-354 LPEAEPQMLAF
+354 LPEAGAEMLTFA
-365 STDAFRRY
+365 TDAFRRY

-396 VPAVAISTGRGLI
+396 LPAVSISTGRGLI

-415 LLLAAVFGG
+415 LLLAAVLGG
-424 SSIWFAPLISE
+424 SSIWFAPVISE
-435 LLCLGLSIFFLL
+435 VLCLGLSVFFLL
-447 RLRRTHQA
+447 RLRRTHPVFA
-455 FSQ
+455 KGKPV

>member
-1 MKCGTPLKGKEFS
+1 M
-14 SKMQEQQSL
+14 
-23 RKQFFRFST
+23 
-32 ATVASL
+32 
-38 LVFSLYSI
+38 VFSLYSI

-58 YAMSAV
+58 YAMTAV

-70 INLLFSI
+70 VNLLFSI

-107 NLVTLAVIGIT
+107 NLATLVVIGVT
-118 ISILVLVFTKPF
+118 ISVLVLAFTEPL
-130 ALLLGADEL
+130 ARLLGAEEV

-178 ITVCVGCVTNCV
+178 VTVCVGCVTNCV
-190 LDYLAIFHWDMG
+190 LDYLAIFHWGLG

-208 ATGVS
+208 ATGAS
-213 QLLTCVIYMT
+213 QLLTCVIYLT
-223 HFFGKYT
+223 HFLGKRT

-288 YANTLVINITMGISQ
+288 YANTLVINITMGVSQ

-316 DSAAIGKLLGYGL
+316 DGAAIGKLLRYGL
-329 RTMCGVAAVCFT
+329 RTMCGIAAVCFT
-341 ALFLAAPA
+341 VLFLAAPKLVA
-349 LIGMF
+349 VY
-354 LPEAEPQMLAF
+354 LPEAGAEMLTFA
-365 STDAFRRY
+365 TDAFRRY

-396 VPAVAISTGRGLI
+396 LPAVSISTGRGLI

-415 LLLAAVFGG
+415 LLLAAVLGG
-424 SSIWFAPLISE
+424 GSIWFAPVISE
-435 LLCLGLSIFFLL
+435 VLCLGLSVFFLL
-447 RLRRTHQA
+447 RLRRTHPVFTKGKPA
-455 FSQ
+455 

>member
-1 MKCGTPLKGKEFS
+1 
-14 SKMQEQQSL
+14 MQKKQSL
-23 RKQFFRFST
+23 LKQFFHFSA

-38 LVFSLYSI
+38 MVFSLYSI

-58 YAMSAV
+58 YAMTAV

-70 INLLFSI
+70 VNLLFSI

-107 NLVTLAVIGIT
+107 NLVTLVVIGVT
-118 ISILVLVFTKPF
+118 ISVLVLAFTEPL
-130 ALLLGADEL
+130 ARLLGAEEV

-178 ITVCVGCVTNCV
+178 VTVCVGCVTNCV
-190 LDYLAIFHWDMG
+190 LDYLAIFHWGLG

-208 ATGVS
+208 ATGLS
-213 QLLTCVIYMT
+213 QLLTCLIYLT
-223 HFFGKYT
+223 HFLGKHT

-288 YANTLVINITMGISQ
+288 YANTLVINITMGVSQ

-316 DSAAIGKLLGYGL
+316 DGAAIGKLLRYGL
-329 RTMCGVAAVCFT
+329 RTMCGIAAVCFT
-341 ALFLAAPA
+341 VLFLAAPKLVA
-349 LIGMF
+349 VY
-354 LPEAEPQMLAF
+354 LPEAGAEMLTFA
-365 STDAFRRY
+365 TDAFRRY

-396 VPAVAISTGRGLI
+396 LPAVSISTGRGLI

-415 LLLAAVFGG
+415 LLLAAVLGG
-424 SSIWFAPLISE
+424 SSIWFAPVISE
-435 LLCLGLSIFFLL
+435 VLCLGLSVFFLL
-447 RLRRTHQA
+447 RLRRTHPVFA
-455 FSQ
+455 KGKPA

>member
-1 MKCGTPLKGKEFS
+1 
-14 SKMQEQQSL
+14 MQKKQSL
-23 RKQFFRFST
+23 LKQFFHFSA

-38 LVFSLYSI
+38 MVFSLYSI

-58 YAMSAV
+58 YAMTAV

-70 INLLFSI
+70 VNLLFSI

-107 NLVTLAVIGIT
+107 NLATLVVIGVT
-118 ISILVLVFTKPF
+118 ISVLVLAFTEPL
-130 ALLLGADEL
+130 ARLLGAEEV

-178 ITVCVGCVTNCV
+178 VTVCVGCVTNCV
-190 LDYLAIFHWDMG
+190 LDYLAIFHWGLG

-213 QLLTCVIYMT
+213 QLLTCLIYLT
-223 HFFGKYT
+223 HFLGKHT

-288 YANTLVINITMGISQ
+288 YANTLVINITMGVSQ

-316 DSAAIGKLLGYGL
+316 DGAAIGKLLRYGL
-329 RTMCGVAAVCFT
+329 RTMCVIAAVCFT
-341 ALFLAAPA
+341 VLFLAAPKLVA
-349 LIGMF
+349 VY
-354 LPEAEPQMLAF
+354 LPEAGAEMLTFA
-365 STDAFRRY
+365 TDAFRRY

-396 VPAVAISTGRGLI
+396 LPAVSISTGRGLL

-415 LLLAAVFGG
+415 LLLAAVLGG
-424 SSIWFAPLISE
+424 GSIWFAPVISE
-435 LLCLGLSIFFLL
+435 VLCLGLSVFFLL
-447 RLRRTHQA
+447 RLRRTHPVFA
-455 FSQ
+455 KGKPA

>member
-1 MKCGTPLKGKEFS
+1 
-14 SKMQEQQSL
+14 MQKKQSL
-23 RKQFFRFST
+23 LKQFFHFSA

-58 YAMSAV
+58 YAMTAV

-70 INLLFSI
+70 VNLLFSI

-107 NLVTLAVIGIT
+107 NLVTLVVIGVT
-118 ISILVLVFTKPF
+118 ISVLVLAFTEPL
-130 ALLLGADEL
+130 ARLLGAEEV

-178 ITVCVGCVTNCV
+178 VTVCVGCVTNCV
-190 LDYLAIFHWDMG
+190 LDYLAIFHWGLG

-213 QLLTCVIYMT
+213 QLLTCIIYLT
-223 HFFGKYT
+223 HFLGKHT

-288 YANTLVINITMGISQ
+288 YANTLVINITMGVSQ

-316 DSAAIGKLLGYGL
+316 DGAAIGKLLRYGL
-329 RTMCGVAAVCFT
+329 RTMCGIAAVCFT
-341 ALFLAAPA
+341 VLFLAAPKLVA
-349 LIGMF
+349 VY
-354 LPEAEPQMLAF
+354 LPEAGTEMLTFA
-365 STDAFRRY
+365 TDAFRRY

-396 VPAVAISTGRGLI
+396 LPAVSISTGRGLI

-415 LLLAAVFGG
+415 LLLAAVLGG
-424 SSIWFAPLISE
+424 SSIWFAPVISE
-435 LLCLGLSIFFLL
+435 VLCLGLSVFFLL
-447 RLRRTHQA
+447 RLRRTHPVFA
-455 FSQ
+455 KGKTA